1 MLTKNNLPETFYVLS
16 LQLAQG
22 FSDFLFGDQEGN
34 LAFPAWGDGERAK
47 AWLLG
52 GGLELCKSGNDEIRS
67 YLSMCH
73 CHAVIRTAKRG
84 DYFSQPSAPTQ
95 EPQAAKRFLHF
106 EPDPG
111 SLFSPPDRRIPL
123 V

>member
-1 MLTKNNLPETFYVLS
+1 MLTKNQLPETLYVLS

-22 FSDFLFGDQEGN
+22 FSDFLFGDKEGN

-52 GGLELCKSGNDEIRS
+52 GGLELCKSGNDEIRG

-73 CHAVIRTAKRG
+73 CHAVIRTAMR
-84 DYFSQPSAPTQ
+84 DEIFSQLAAQKPD
-95 EPQAAKRFLHF
+95 AAKRFLHF